1 MVRIIRDRILVPGPP
16 SVEPAALAVLV
27 TNDGLNTTHR
37 GQTDNPH
44 GTTKALVGLGSA
56 DNTSDAAKPV
66 STAQQ
71 AALDAKSAT
80 THLHD
85 DRYYTES
92 EVNAL
97 LDAKAAAAGFRG
109 GVVSA
114 HQQTTLTTLTE
125 ITELSIPVGVNETWV
140 VDYSLNIGCNNTGG
154 VRFAF
159 SWPIGLTYPA
169 RIMYQGNGGSL
180 TTLLWDNQ
188 YNRDALSAAFST
200 FSSVNGQLRVAIS
213 LVNTTNAGTLQFK
226 FASGVAGQT
235 STVYSGS
242 YLIARRI

>member
-1 MVRIIRDRILVPGPP
+1 MVRIHQSRILVPGPP

-27 TNDGLNTTHR
+27 TNDDLNTTHR
-37 GQTDNPH
+37 GRVDNPH
-44 GTTKALVGLGSA
+44 GTTKALVGLGNV

-71 AALDAKSAT
+71 TALNLKSAT

-92 EVNAL
+92 EVNTL
-97 LDAKAAAAGFRG
+97 LNAKANSAAFIG

-114 HQQTTLTTLTE
+114 HQQTTVTALTE
-125 ITELSIPVGVNETWV
+125 IPELSIPVGVNETWV
-140 VDYSLNIGCNNTGG
+140 VDYSLNIGCTSTGG

-159 SWPIGLTYPA
+159 SWPIGLQFPA
-169 RIMYQGNGGSL
+169 RVMYQGNGGSL

-200 FSSVNGQLRVAIS
+200 FNSVNGQLRVAIS
-213 LVNTTNAGTLQFK
+213 LVNTTTAGTLQFK